1 MSRQIDAHGADP
13 EPDPDSLDTVSRPL
27 APRRPLLVE
36 FTTAVLVVG
45 GVFGFLQKVANP
57 LVSAPSPLALDPILI
72 VALAL
77 DGLSIA
83 AGVLVRSGR
92 SWVVAANVAAV
103 FAFLNLTL
111 QNVQGVAFGA
121 LYLFVVAAC
130 FLSRD
135 WFTAMAN
142 WRAAIVEAR
151 LRR

>member
-1 MSRQIDAHGADP
+1 MSRQIDAHGA
-13 EPDPDSLDTVSRPL
+13 ESERDPDSLDRVSLPDP
-27 APRRPLLVE
+27 PRRPLLVE

-57 LVSAPSPLALDPILI
+57 LVPAPSALAFDPILM

-77 DGLSIA
+77 DGLSIV
-83 AGVLVRSGR
+83 AGVLMRSGR

-111 QNVQGVAFGA
+111 LNVQGTAFGA
-121 LYLFVVAAC
+121 LYLVVVAAC

-135 WFTAMAN
+135 WFSAMAD
-142 WRAAIVEAR
+142 WRAAVVEVR